1 MKRSGS
7 VKSCRRSV
15 SSRRTWFVF
24 VALQLAGVLT
34 ALHADA
40 PGRRPSDPAT
50 AVVKRETPHLS
61 FAATLTPAAVQPGTR
76 ISVTIDVR
84 PKRGMHVYAPGTQ
97 YRPIAV
103 DIEPGPLISVHDPV
117 YPEPVRYLF
126 KPLNEQVLV
135 YKAPFTLR
143 RPISVGEGE
152 DQRRLIASRRTL
164 EIRGTLR
171 YQACD
176 DRVCYLPMSIPLR
189 WSVRLVQP

>member
-1 MKRSGS
+1 MRPALSTARS
-7 VKSCRRSV
+7 R
-15 SSRRTWFVF
+15 
-24 VALQLAGVLT
+24 
-34 ALHADA
+34 
-40 PGRRPSDPAT
+40 
-50 AVVKRETPHLS
+50 
-61 FAATLTPAAVQPGTR
+61 
-76 ISVTIDVR
+76 
-84 PKRGMHVYAPGTQ
+84 
-97 YRPIAV
+97 
-103 DIEPGPLISVHDPV
+103 PLISVDDPV

-152 DQRRLIASRRTL
+152 DQRRLLASRRTL

-189 WSVRLVQP
+189 WSVRLVEP